1 MPYIKISDPNI
12 IDLAAWH
19 QVINVVNQHSDSIT
33 SITNNFGAKGT
44 GYTEWNNDIDI
55 VQQYDPG
62 SQQILFGK
70 TRITTTLGGSS
81 YSDGKHMFYE
91 QVNFAPAGSGLTVFS
106 GKPLITAT
114 VQFES
119 PTLNTNGTNIICSIQ
134 GVTPNSFYIRVAD
147 ARSYSDGTTAK
158 PRLPITHGFF
168 NVNWTAI
175 GPK

>member
-19 QVINVVNQHSDSIT
+19 QVVNVINQHSDSIT
-33 SITNNFGAKGT
+33 AITNNFGAKGT
-44 GYTEWNNDIDI
+44 GYTEWNNDVDL

-70 TRITTTLGGSS
+70 TRISTALDGSS

-91 QVNFAPAGSGLTVFS
+91 TVDFAPASSGLTIFS

-114 VQFES
+114 VQLES
-119 PTLNTNGTNIICSIQ
+119 ATVNTNNTNVICSVQ
-134 GVTPNSFYIRVAD
+134 AVTSTSFTIRVVD
-147 ARSYSDGTTAK
+147 SRSYSNGTTEK
-158 PRLPITHGFF
+158 PYLPLTSYF
-168 NVNWTAI
+168 NVNWIAI

>member
-33 SITNNFGAKGT
+33 AITNNFGAKGT
-44 GYTEWNNDIDI
+44 GYTEWNSALDL

-70 TRITTTLGGSS
+70 TRISTALDGSS

-91 QVNFAPAGSGLTVFS
+91 TVNFSPIGSGLTIFS
-106 GKPLITAT
+106 AKPLITAT
-114 VQFES
+114 VQLES
-119 PTLNTNGTNIICSIQ
+119 SSVNVNNTNVICSVQ
-134 GVTPNSFYIRVAD
+134 AVTSTSFTIRVVD
-147 ARSYSDGTTAK
+147 SRSYSEGTTAK
-158 PRLPITHGFF
+158 PHLPLTSFF
-168 NVNWTAI
+168 NVNWMAI

>member
-19 QVINVVNQHSDSIT
+19 QVVNVINQHSDSIT
-33 SITNNFGAKGT
+33 AITNNFGAKGT
-44 GYTEWNNDIDI
+44 GYTEWNNDVDL

-70 TRITTTLGGSS
+70 TRISTALDGSS

-91 QVNFAPAGSGLTVFS
+91 TVDFAPASSGLTIFS

-114 VQFES
+114 VQLES
-119 PTLNTNGTNIICSIQ
+119 ATVNTNNTNVICSVQ
-134 GVTPNSFYIRVAD
+134 AVTNTSFTIRVVD
-147 ARSYSDGTTAK
+147 SRSYSNGTTAK
-158 PRLPITHGFF
+158 PYLPLTSYF
-168 NVNWTAI
+168 NVNWIAI